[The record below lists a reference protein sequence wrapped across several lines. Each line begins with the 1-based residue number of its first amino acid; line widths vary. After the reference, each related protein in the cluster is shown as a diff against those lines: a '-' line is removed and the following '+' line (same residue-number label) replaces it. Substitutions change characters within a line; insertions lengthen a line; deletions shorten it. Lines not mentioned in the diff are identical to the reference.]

1 MQKYIIREGSINE
14 LHSVNILIKEF
25 SRPYSIEEFNKRL
38 NDKFWIGLV
47 AEDKSGLIGFK
58 VGYELE
64 KNIFYSW
71 LGGVILTARR
81 KGIAKALLKEQ
92 EERVFK
98 HKFREI
104 RVKSSYKFQNMTKLL
119 KSNNY
124 KATNIRKST
133 NLKDNKILFRKI
145 SDEDN

>member
-25 SRPYSIEEFNKRL
+25 LRPYSIKEFNKRL

-81 KGIAKALLKEQ
+81 KGVAKALLKEQ

-119 KSNNY
+119 KANNY
-124 KATNIRKST
+124 KVTNIRKST

-145 SDEDN
+145 RDEDN